1 MRRGLRT
8 ARMQTRDGGRE
19 LRYIHRDT
27 TQPGPTLSRD
37 MMNTRE
43 VAEYLRIKERKVY
56 DLVSAKKIPCSRV
69 TGKWLFPKALIDAWV
84 AQASDGAA
92 GAERNTARAVL
103 AGSHDPLL
111 EWAVRDS
118 RCGLAIRPGGSRDGL
133 AQLAAGA
140 AMLAGLH
147 LIEADGAYNVASVA
161 AAMPARDF
169 VVLEWARREQGL
181 VVAPGNP
188 LGLAGIVDLC
198 NPKVRLVPR
207 QEEAGSQ
214 ALLLHLLGKTGA
226 KAADLNPILPALNE
240 SDLALAVAE
249 GRADAGLAIRA
260 VAQQFKLG
268 FVPLQAERFD
278 VVMRRRDYFEPPVQ
292 KLLALA
298 RTPEFRTRAAALG
311 GYDVGATGQV
321 ILNS

>member
-1 MRRGLRT
+1 
-8 ARMQTRDGGRE
+8 
-19 LRYIHRDT
+19 
-27 TQPGPTLSRD
+27 

-56 DLVSAKKIPCSRV
+56 DLVREKKIPCSRV

-92 GAERNTARAVL
+92 GAERGAGPAVL

-111 EWAVRDS
+111 EWAVRES

-133 AQLAAGA
+133 ALLASGA

-147 LIEADGAYNVASVA
+147 LIEADGTYNVASIA

-188 LGLAGIVDLC
+188 LRLKGIASLRDG
-198 NPKVRLVPR
+198 KVRLVPR
-207 QEEAGSQ
+207 QKEAGSQ
-214 ALLLHLLGKTGA
+214 ALLLHLLGKAGIGT
-226 KAADLNPILPALNE
+226 ADLDMTAPALNE
-240 SDLALAVAE
+240 SDLGAAVAE

-268 FVPLQAERFD
+268 FIALETERFD
-278 VVMRRRDYFEPPVQ
+278 LVMRRRDYFEPPVQ
-292 KLLALA
+292 TLFAFA
-298 RTPEFRTRAAALG
+298 RTPEFRARAAALG
-311 GYDVGATGQV
+311 GYDVDAVGRV
-321 ILNS
+321 IWNA